1 MKLRNIKESRN
12 IELLDWTELT
22 PEQQD
27 YIIDNW
33 SNISKIANTID
44 DWFNE
49 DLMFFY
55 DENVEEMA
63 QKYEK
68 EYGLEINTK
77 YLYWQANS
85 QGPYPEW
92 ELDKVFSD
100 IADSDGEVD
109 FEIIFST
116 VTGLNVDDCVCVDIY
131 VDDLDTGERIYDDQY
146 TLDELEKSPNV
157 PFETFDKINNIVQ
170 GAQDFINEFWNYVN
184 ELCTS
189 YPDDD
194 WVRHTL
200 DNNPYVFD
208 FYIENDEVKV
218 W

>member
-1 MKLRNIKESRN
+1 MKHRNMRESRN
-12 IELLDWTELT
+12 MELLDWTELT

-27 YIIDNW
+27 YVIDNW
-33 SNISKIANTID
+33 SNIRKIADTMY
-44 DWFNE
+44 DWFDE

-55 DENVEEMA
+55 KEDVEEIA

-77 YLYWQANS
+77 NIYWQSNS

-92 ELDKVFSD
+92 RLNNIFSD
-100 IADSDGEVD
+100 IEGSDSEVD
-109 FEIIFST
+109 YEILFADER
-116 VTGLNVDDCVCVDIY
+116 GFNVADCVSVDIY

-157 PFETFDKINNIVQ
+157 PFETVDKINNIVQ
-170 GAQDFINEFWNYVN
+170 GAQDFIDEVWKRVN
-184 ELCTS
+184 EVCTS

-194 WVRHTL
+194 WVRDTL
-200 DNNPYVFD
+200 DNNPDVFD
-208 FYIENDEVKV
+208 FYIEDNEVEV